1 MHSIPFA
8 VLCGEIGY
16 LLFVNS
22 GTSMAVF
29 AGGAVFLGC
38 IIHLILDELN
48 SITLKY
54 FILPVI
60 KRSSGTA
67 LKLWSDSLLPNLII
81 YFLIISFGVV
91 IFGHLNPGSL

>member
-22 GTSMAVF
+22 GTSMAIF

-48 SITLKY
+48 SITVKY
-54 FILPVI
+54 FIIPVI
-60 KRSSGTA
+60 KRSSGSA
-67 LKLWSDSLLPNLII
+67 FKLWSGSSLPNLII
-81 YFLIISFGVV
+81 YFLIISCSVV
-91 IFGHLNPGSL
+91 IFRHLNLSSL